1 MYANDP
7 GIWVRGSDKDLRHGG
22 DQVLVGTAT
31 DLVDLVGGIV
41 EHLVQLAQFFAGG
54 IVQNGTA
61 LQLGI
66 EVLALGQ
73 LGVGAADG
81 DRFALQRQGIVH
93 SGDAGQGQQDGGFM
107 DPGGDDLHGLTADI
121 EGLERGDELRVEAGG
136 VHLDLAADTVGVDN
150 SADGNEIG
158 THGGPPPC
166 QNISFSWDSV
176 KCSWKRSI

>member
-1 MYANDP
+1 MSILIGGQSFHHVYANDS
-7 GIWVRGSDKDLRHGG
+7 GIWVRGSNKDLRHGG

-81 DRFALQRQGIVH
+81 DRFALQRRASSIV
-93 SGDAGQGQQDGGFM
+93 AT
-107 DPGGDDLHGLTADI
+107 PGKASRTVDLWTRAEMTFTG
-121 EGLERGDELRVEAGG
+121 
-136 VHLDLAADTVGVDN
+136 
-150 SADGNEIG
+150 
-158 THGGPPPC
+158 
-166 QNISFSWDSV
+166 
-176 KCSWKRSI
+176 